1 MRSNSAHNGLSVL
14 LEPHFADRLLA
25 VRLRYGFR
33 VGGDLRSMAR
43 APEAFIMGA
52 SAVSLN
58 WLYDWRASGD
68 DTLPTSN
75 YHTFIIT
82 PAKAGAHAGIDPGL
96 RRETRN

>member
-1 MRSNSAHNGLSVL
+1 
-14 LEPHFADRLLA
+14 
-25 VRLRYGFR
+25 
-33 VGGDLRSMAR
+33 
-43 APEAFIMGA
+43 MGA

-82 PAKAGAHAGIDPGL
+82 PAKAGAHAGIDPAL
-96 RRETRN
+96 RRETRNRRFLAAELCKIVYETLHWKAQVYVTRQDELLTGDKLWPA